1 MYLMTAH
8 IVAVQSPLVRWI
20 AVHLDAEHS
29 WPQPSFQGQRQGL
42 ANSVRCLVSWAMK
55 WPPDI
60 IVGTSVTRYTMHV
73 LQVGCRL
80 TPFSDKHELEK
91 GGTQRTAPCS
101 RRTLPRMSIGPQH
114 CDENR
119 LGNLWAWWCP
129 IQISSRYHNAWAG
142 DLPAQIHPSF

>member
-60 IVGTSVTRYTMHV
+60 IVGTSVTRIPCTYFSP
-73 LQVGCRL
+73 GRL
-80 TPFSDKHELEK
+80 KTD
-91 GGTQRTAPCS
+91 T
-101 RRTLPRMSIGPQH
+101 
-114 CDENR
+114 
-119 LGNLWAWWCP
+119 
-129 IQISSRYHNAWAG
+129 IQ
-142 DLPAQIHPSF
+142 